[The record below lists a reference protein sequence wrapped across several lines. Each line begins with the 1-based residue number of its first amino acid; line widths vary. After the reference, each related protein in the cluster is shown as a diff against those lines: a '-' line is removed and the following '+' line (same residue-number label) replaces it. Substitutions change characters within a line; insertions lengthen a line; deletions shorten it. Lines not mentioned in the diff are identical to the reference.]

1 MLPFLLLLLV
11 AISLG
16 ATGQILLKTG
26 LSLLP
31 PNAPVPLIL
40 SSIFTNIYVFLGFA
54 SYGISSL
61 IYLVALKHLPLSY
74 AYPMIALSYV
84 VVVTLSWRIFGESI
98 PPLRVAALCVIL
110 TGVVMLALSYER
122 ALPQPPQSLPLSATT
137 APRSPS
143 DSLDR

>member
-31 PNAPVPLIL
+31 PNAPVGLIL

-54 SYGISSL
+54 CYGISSL
-61 IYLVALKHLPLSY
+61 IYLVALKNLPLSY

-84 VVVTLSWRIFGESI
+84 VVVTLSWRIFGETI

-110 TGVVMLALSYER
+110 TGVVMMALSYER
-122 ALPQPPQSLPLSATT
+122 ALPQSSQSLPASATT
-137 APRSPS
+137 APGSPS

>member
-1 MLPFLLLLLV
+1 MLQFLLLLLV

-31 PNAPVPLIL
+31 AHAPVTLVF
-40 SSIFTNIYVFLGFA
+40 SSIFTNRFVFLGFA
-54 SYGISSL
+54 CYGLSSL
-61 IYLVALKHLPLSY
+61 IYLVALKNLPLSY

-84 VVVTLSWRIFGESI
+84 VVVTLSWRIFHEPI

-110 TGVVMLALSYER
+110 AGVVMLALSYEKP
-122 ALPQPPQSLPLSATT
+122 APQTLPQTRAGASAASLPPQGPE
-137 APRSPS
+137 R
-143 DSLDR
+143 